1 MRAFEERPLPGPID
15 AETSRGARAF
25 IATIDRHY
33 AVTSYIL
40 YGSRARADHST
51 DSDADIAVVLAGR
64 PSNRM
69 TVARAMAGIAFD
81 VLQETGIL
89 VDALPLWP
97 ADLDNPDGFS
107 NPALLRNIQRDGLK
121 L

>member
-15 AETSRGARAF
+15 AETARGARAF
-25 IATIDRHY
+25 IAMIERHY

-40 YGSRARADHST
+40 FGSRARADHSKE
-51 DSDADIAVVLAGR
+51 SDADIAVVLDGV
-64 PSNRM
+64 PSDR
-69 TVARAMAGIAFD
+69 TAVARAMAGIAFD
-81 VLQETGIL
+81 VMQETGIL

-97 ADLDNPDGFS
+97 TDLENPNAFS
-107 NPALLRNIQRDGLK
+107 NPALIHNVQRDGLK